1 MTGNI
6 KDWIKKKRQIASNMG
21 IGGKIHFSRES
32 VNIKRVEHEEIAIIV
47 DFVQGIGRQGVS

>member
-1 MTGNI
+1 
-6 KDWIKKKRQIASNMG
+6 MG
-21 IGGKIHFSRES
+21 IGGKINFSRES